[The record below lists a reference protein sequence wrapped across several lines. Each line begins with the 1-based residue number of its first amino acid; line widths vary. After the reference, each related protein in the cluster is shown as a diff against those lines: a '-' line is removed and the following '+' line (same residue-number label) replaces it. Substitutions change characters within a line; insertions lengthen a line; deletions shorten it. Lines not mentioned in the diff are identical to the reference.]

1 MITAEEVKKLA
12 SLARLEV
19 KGEEAE
25 KLRGDL
31 NRILDYV
38 GQVKELNPP
47 SSEGADFGLPDGK
60 AGVAKG
66 VNVMREDTNPH
77 PSGEF
82 SESLLKA
89 APDRSGDYFKVKKIL
104 TRE

>member
-19 KGEEAE
+19 VPEEAE
-25 KLRGDL
+25 KLRSAL
-31 NRILDYV
+31 NPILDYV
-38 GQVKELNPP
+38 GQINELEIRNPK
-47 SSEGADFGLPDGK
+47 SETGSQINNLRNDG
-60 AGVAKG
+60 
-66 VNVMREDTNPH
+66 DPH

-82 SESLLKA
+82 TETLLSA
-89 APDRSGDYFKVKKIL
+89 APDQEGNYFKVKKIL